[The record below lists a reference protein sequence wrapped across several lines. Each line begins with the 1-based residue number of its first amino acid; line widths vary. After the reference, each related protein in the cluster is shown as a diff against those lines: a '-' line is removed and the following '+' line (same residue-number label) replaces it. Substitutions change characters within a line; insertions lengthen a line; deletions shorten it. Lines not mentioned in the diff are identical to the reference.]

1 MSPRTEKKNDLA
13 IKILMFDVSKEN
25 IFDFIRLFAFTSE
38 AHLAYMKLQGEREH
52 FHLNLITLGISIV
65 IPLEHFWHQTF
76 RLKNTAERCQR
87 RMKMKLFNVSHTS
100 RLFNF
105 R

>member
-25 IFDFIRLFAFTSE
+25 IFDFI
-38 AHLAYMKLQGEREH
+38 QGGRAH

-65 IPLEHFWHQTF
+65 IPLENFWHQTF